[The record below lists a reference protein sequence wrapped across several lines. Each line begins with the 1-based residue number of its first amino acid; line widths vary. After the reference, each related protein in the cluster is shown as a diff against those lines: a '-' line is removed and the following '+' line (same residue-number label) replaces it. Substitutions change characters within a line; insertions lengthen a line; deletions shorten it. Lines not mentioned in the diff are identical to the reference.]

1 MLSALL
7 FLASCAVSPEAEER
21 QRAMEEEIEAILSE
35 PLAGEPE
42 RCLADHEYRSFRAI
56 DDRRI
61 LFEGRRGELW
71 LNTLR
76 TRCPD
81 LRHSSVL
88 VVRSIYTMRR
98 ICNMDS
104 FQVTDWFAWPWYQ
117 RWPWYWGWGWGAGAT
132 CVLGEFQRSV
142 KIQIIFVYRPLF
154 ALARSACKRE

>member
-88 VVRSIYTMRR
+88 VVRSIYTMRGFLPGHR
-98 ICNMDS
+98 L
-104 FQVTDWFAWPWYQ
+104 VRLALVPTLAL
-117 RWPWYWGWGWGAGAT
+117 
-132 CVLGEFQRSV
+132 VLGMGLGSRCDLRPRRVPACQRS
-142 KIQIIFVYRPLF
+142 PG
-154 ALARSACKRE
+154 